1 MTMCSRK
8 ACEDPTLRRAGGMTL
23 MLLALSLSCPQMA
36 HAQMLPPSSPDT
48 LASALQAHGLK
59 EGSGFR
65 PNGPMRCKKGGSGAD
80 YVYRC
85 TAAMLDGE
93 RGGRNAAVE
102 VMIFRSYDLAQLEA
116 PLKQAIAAS
125 SAVWKADYK
134 NKLTISLGGRRYA
147 PEVSCHQAR
156 GPRNGLA
163 YCLTAASSNVAIFTQ
178 VAPLQA
184 GITVA
189 NTNTMDEDN
198 EHAAMLAGNGLE
210 AILSAAGTAAPSTK
224 PNCTIWR
231 IC

>member
-1 MTMCSRK
+1 MSSGK
-8 ACEDPTLRRAGGMTL
+8 AEEHPSLRGLGGVTLTL
-23 MLLALSLSCPQMA
+23 LLALGLSCPQVA
-36 HAQMLPPSSPDT
+36 QAQMLPPSSPPA

-65 PNGPMRCKKGGSGAD
+65 PNGPMRCKAGGSGD
-80 YVYRC
+80 DFLYRC
-85 TAAMLDGE
+85 TAAMFDGE

-102 VMIFRSYDLAQLEA
+102 VMIFRSYDFAQLEA
-116 PLKQAIAAS
+116 PLKQAVAAS
-125 SAVWKADYK
+125 SNVWKADYK
-134 NKLTISLGGRRYA
+134 NKLTINLGGRRYA

-163 YCLTAASSNVAIFTQ
+163 YCLTGASSNVAIFTQ

-189 NTNTMDEDN
+189 KTDTMDEDN

-210 AILSAAGTAAPSTK
+210 AILSAANTAAPPAK
-224 PNCTIWR
+224 
-231 IC
+231 